1 MANQEHVER
10 LKQGVTHD
18 MKIGDKIRAR
28 IDEMIHLQ
36 DKLLLILS
44 ATSVASDWVE
54 HEVEMALVKE
64 RRERRVVLFPVRIDQ
79 AILDREDHGWP
90 ALVRHER
97 HMGDF
102 TNWTDPHAYQIAFD
116 RLLRDLKKADNGQEL
131 S

>member
-1 MANQEHVER
+1 
-10 LKQGVTHD
+10 

-79 AILDREDHGWP
+79 AILDRENHGWP
-90 ALVRHER
+90 ALVRDGR
-97 HMGDF
+97 HMADF
-102 TNWTDPHAYQIAFD
+102 SNWTVTPGSHVAFNCLMLD
-116 RLLRDLKKADNGQEL
+116 VQSTDD
-131 S
+131 